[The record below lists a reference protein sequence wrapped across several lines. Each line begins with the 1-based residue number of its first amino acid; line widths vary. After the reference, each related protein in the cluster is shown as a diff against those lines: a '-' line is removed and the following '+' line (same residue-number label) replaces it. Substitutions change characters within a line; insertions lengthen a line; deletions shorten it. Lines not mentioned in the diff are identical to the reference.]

1 MPLYRFEA
9 VRNNGFMD
17 TGTSTYD
24 YLENTHVLI
33 LEVRP
38 EQICTGGINKI
49 QGKNAQLFHLNLLR
63 GKLVFLL
70 LRNLVFTV
78 LHPGIVVGLIPFLLV
93 KDQLSRIFQDY
104 WGLDKYLFA
113 VLLLLGLAI
122 MLHCI
127 YLFAKQGGGTLSPA
141 DPYRQ
146 LVVSGLYR
154 YSCNPM
160 YTGNADVACRRLF
173 LHIIAFWV
181 YVLTVFVVF
190 NLFISFL
197 EEPRLRKDFGAAYR
211 AYCHKVRKWIWS
223 GWMVQSKNGHFCSI
237 SPETV

>member
-1 MPLYRFEA
+1 M
-9 VRNNGFMD
+9 
-17 TGTSTYD
+17 SS
-24 YLENTHVLI
+24 
-33 LEVRP
+33 
-38 EQICTGGINKI
+38 
-49 QGKNAQLFHLNLLR
+49 
-63 GKLVFLL
+63 LL

-104 WGLDKYLFA
+104 WGLDKYLSA

-141 DPYRQ
+141 DPTRQ

-154 YSCNPM
+154 YSRNPM
-160 YTGNADVACRRLF
+160 YTGVMLMLLAEALF

-197 EEPRLRKDFGAAYR
+197 EEPRLRKDFGAAYQ
-211 AYCHKVRKWIWS
+211 AYCHKVRKWI
-223 GWMVQSKNGHFCSI
+223 
-237 SPETV
+237 